1 MKRIFFISFSL
12 LLAGLMIVSMDAN
25 AQRRKKHK
33 EPEISIYDIDTLK
46 APIPLQRQY
55 LHDRIEK
62 ALRGADAS
70 DGAVDRTIEFGDT
83 TFTAMLT
90 KAMLQDMPHLA
101 IMVENL
107 PMTDKVNEN
116 QTKIRYLT
124 AILNLLTDYNR
135 DYKVDPYFYR
145 RAVTALRA
153 MIIARE
159 EGRLPEYVKENAT
172 LATLASAS
180 LLEGYPESR
189 AYLYTT
195 LGRQYPQLMIGRLK
209 EFANEPFAEAII
221 SAAARVTPT
230 DIYNYASSTNYT
242 LSKAIRRTPDSL
254 VQTIVLIADQSKSP
268 LKALPFLSDI
278 YYKRKTIAEVDKIV
292 NDPDLFFKNLVR
304 LKIEGDS
311 MGGKSISS
319 ELAYRAMRYVR
330 TINDLHESP
339 AAVRFRIINDLT
351 APELYYIMVF
361 GQDEIYTSSF
371 LGAFNLF
378 KSRLEKGISGTQLLD
393 TIHYDRFRTFIR
405 MCAGYNTLSAFMST
419 IDSSKRP
426 ELMRTFVSNLEQ
438 GNEDDLEDAVDVADA
453 YSSIKDEKLAAF
465 LRQEVKN
472 NYERVGQARNK
483 KGIIIYGLL
492 SAIFNSFA
500 TGDVVGQDL
509 GLPPVNLV
517 SYHSLLNDSGVVVE
531 QFFFYGD
538 EDGKMSYNSFLSNFP
553 SSKWSQSTNKYW
565 TTFTSKT
572 GKPVVVYA
580 NLPLT
585 EPADEEAQAKL
596 QEHLENN
603 NIRPTIIVHRGHS
616 YHLPSTIERLNRNT
630 RVVMLGS
637 CGGYHNL
644 GTVLD
649 HSPDAQIISS
659 KQIGAMAVNEPIIK
673 AINDDLLAGKDIDWP
688 SLWHNVQGTLR
699 QPALTT
705 FSEYVPPHKNLG
717 AIFIKAYRRLA
728 NAEQS

>member
-1 MKRIFFISFSL
+1 MNRILLIFVSF
-12 LLAGLMIVSMDAN
+12 LLAGMMVAPVTVN
-25 AQRRKKHK
+25 AQRKKKHQ
-33 EPEISIYDIDTLK
+33 EPEISIYDVDTLQT
-46 APIPLQRQY
+46 PVPLQRQY
-55 LHDRIEK
+55 LHDRITK
-62 ALRGADAS
+62 AIRGADAS
-70 DGAVDRTIEFGDT
+70 DGSVDSVIEFGEAI
-83 TFTAMLT
+83 FTSILT
-90 KAMLQDMPHLA
+90 KAMLQDMPQMQ

-116 QTKIRYLT
+116 QTKIRYLS
-124 AILNLLTDYNR
+124 AILSLLTDFNR

-159 EGRLPEYVKENAT
+159 EGHLPQYVKDNTT
-172 LATLASAS
+172 LATLANVS
-180 LLEGYPESR
+180 LLDGFPESR
-189 AYLYTT
+189 ALLYTT
-195 LGRQYPQLMIGRLK
+195 LGQNYPQLMILRLK
-209 EFANEPFAEAII
+209 EYANDPFAGTII
-221 SAAARVTPT
+221 AAAARVTPT
-230 DIYNYASSTNYT
+230 DIYNFVSSTNYT
-242 LSKAIRRTPDSL
+242 LSNAIRRTKDPL
-254 VQTIVLIADQSKSP
+254 VQTIVQIADQSKSP
-268 LKALPFLSDI
+268 LKALPFLGDV
-278 YYKRKTIAEVDKIV
+278 YNKRKTIAEVDKIV
-292 NDPDLFFKNLVR
+292 DDPDLFFKNLVR

-311 MGGKSISS
+311 FGSRSISS

-351 APELYYIMVF
+351 APELYYIMIF

-371 LGAFNLF
+371 LGAFNVF
-378 KSRLEKGISGTQLLD
+378 KSRLDKNMSGIQMLD
-393 TIHYDRFRTFIR
+393 SIHYDRFRSFIR
-405 MCAGYNTLSAFMST
+405 MCAGYNTLSQFMST
-419 IDSSKRP
+419 VDSNRRP
-426 ELMRTFVSNLEQ
+426 DLMRDFVSNLEL

-465 LRQEVKN
+465 LRDEVRK
-472 NYERVGQARNK
+472 NYERVSGERSK
-483 KGIIIYGLL
+483 KGIIVYGLL
-492 SAIFNSFA
+492 SAIFKSFA
-500 TGDVVGQDL
+500 TGEVVGQDL

-517 SYHSLLNDSGVVVE
+517 PYSSLINDSGVVVE

-553 SSKWSQSTNKYW
+553 SAKWTQTTNKYW
-565 TTFTSKT
+565 TQFTSKT
-572 GKPVVVYA
+572 GKPVIAFA

-596 QEHLENN
+596 QEYLENN
-603 NIRPTIIVHRGHS
+603 NIRPSIIVHRGHS
-616 YHLPSTIERLNRNT
+616 YHLPGTIDRLNRNT

-673 AINDDLLAGKDIDWP
+673 AINEDLLAGKDINWP
-688 SLWHNVQGTLR
+688 ILWTSVQNVLR
-699 QPALTT
+699 QPALST

-728 NAEQS
+728 NADQT

>member
-12 LLAGLMIVSMDAN
+12 LLAGLMIVSVDAN

-472 NYERVGQARNK
+472 NYERVGKARNK

>member
-1 MKRIFFISFSL
+1 MSRILFVFISL
-12 LLAGLMIVSMDAN
+12 LLAAVTLFPAEAN
-25 AQRRKKHK
+25 AQRKKKHQ
-33 EPEISIYDIDTLK
+33 EPEISIYDVDTLQ
-46 APIPLQRQY
+46 APVPLQRQY
-55 LHDRIEK
+55 LHDRITK
-62 ALRGADAS
+62 AIRGADAL
-70 DGAVDRTIEFGDT
+70 DGAVDGVIEFGDT
-83 TFTAMLT
+83 TFTVMLT
-90 KAMLQDMPHLA
+90 KAMLQDMPHLLV
-101 IMVENL
+101 MVENL
-107 PMTDKVNEN
+107 PMKDKVNEN
-116 QTKIRYLT
+116 QVKIRYLSSV
-124 AILNLLTDYNR
+124 LNLLNDFNR

-145 RAVTALRA
+145 RAVTALRG

-159 EGRLPEYVKENAT
+159 EGTLPEYVKENTT
-172 LATLASAS
+172 LATLANAS

-195 LGRQYPQLMIGRLK
+195 LGQNYPQLMILRLK
-209 EFANEPFAEAII
+209 EYATEPFAGTII
-221 SAAARVTPT
+221 AAAARVTPI
-230 DIYNYASSTNYT
+230 DIYNFVSSTNYT
-242 LSKAIRRTPDSL
+242 LSNAIRRTKDPL
-254 VQTIVLIADQSKSP
+254 VQTIVEIADKSKSP
-268 LKALPFLSDI
+268 LKALPFLGDV
-278 YYKRKTIAEVDKIV
+278 YNKRKTIAEVDKIV
-292 NDPDLFFKNLVR
+292 DDPDLFFKNLVR

-311 MGGKSISS
+311 FGGKSISS

-339 AAVRFRIINDLT
+339 APVRFRIINDLT
-351 APELYYIMVF
+351 APELYYIMIF

-371 LGAFNLF
+371 LGAFNVF
-378 KSRLEKGISGTQLLD
+378 KSRLDKGLSGTQLLD
-393 TIHYDRFRTFIR
+393 SIHYDRFRSFIR

-419 IDSSKRP
+419 VDSSKRTD
-426 ELMRTFVSNLEQ
+426 LMRDFVKNLEL

-465 LRQEVKN
+465 LREEVRK
-472 NYERVGQARNK
+472 NYERVGAARSK
-483 KGIIIYGLL
+483 KGIIVYGLL

-517 SYHSLLNDSGVVVE
+517 PYSSLVNDSGVVIE

-553 SSKWSQSTNKYW
+553 SAKWSQITNKYW
-565 TTFTSKT
+565 TQFTSKA
-572 GKPVVVYA
+572 GKPVVAYA
-580 NLPLT
+580 NLPIS
-585 EPADEEAQAKL
+585 EPGDEEAQAKL
-596 QEHLENN
+596 QEYLDNN
-603 NIRPTIIVHRGHS
+603 NIRPSIIVHRGHS
-616 YHLPSTIERLNRNT
+616 YHLPSTIDRLNRNT

-673 AINDDLLAGKDIDWP
+673 AINEDLLAGKDIDWP
-688 SLWHNVQGTLR
+688 ILWTSVQSVLR
-699 QPALTT
+699 QPALST

-728 NAEQS
+728 NADQI

>member
-1 MKRIFFISFSL
+1 MKRRLLVFFTL
-12 LLAGLMIVSMDAN
+12 LLSVLMILPSEAD
-25 AQRRKKHK
+25 AQRRKKQK
-33 EPEISIYDIDTLK
+33 EPEISIYDIDTLQ
-46 APIPLQRQY
+46 AAIPLQRQY
-55 LHDRIEK
+55 LHDRITK
-62 ALRGADAS
+62 AIRGADAS
-70 DGAVDRTIEFGDT
+70 DGSVDGVIEFGDT
-83 TFTAMLT
+83 TFTVMLT
-90 KAMLQDMPHLA
+90 KAMLQDMTQMTV
-101 IMVENL
+101 MVENL

-116 QTKIRYLT
+116 QTKIRYLS
-124 AILNLLTDYNR
+124 AVLSLLNDFNR

-145 RAVTALRA
+145 RAVTALRG

-159 EGRLPEYVKENAT
+159 EGKLPEYVKENAT
-172 LATLASAS
+172 LATLANAS
-180 LLEGYPESR
+180 LLEGYPDSR

-195 LGRQYPQLMIGRLK
+195 LGQQYPQLMILRLK
-209 EFANEPFAEAII
+209 EYANEPFAGTII
-221 SAAARVTPT
+221 AAAARVTPT
-230 DIYNYASSTNYT
+230 DIYNYVSSTNYT
-242 LSKAIRRTPDSL
+242 LSNAVRKTKDPL
-254 VQTIVLIADQSKSP
+254 VQTIVEIADKSKSP
-268 LKALPFLSDI
+268 LKALPFLGDV
-278 YYKRKTIAEVDKIV
+278 YNKRKTIAEVDKIV
-292 NDPDLFFKNLVR
+292 DDPDLFFKNLVR
-304 LKIEGDS
+304 LKIQGDS
-311 MGGKSISS
+311 FGSKSIAS

-330 TINDLHESP
+330 TINDLHDSP
-339 AAVRFRIINDLT
+339 APVRFRIINDLT
-351 APELYYIMVF
+351 APELYYIMLF

-371 LGAFNLF
+371 LGAFNIF
-378 KSRLEKGISGTQLLD
+378 KSRLDKNISGTQLLD
-393 TIHYDRFRTFIR
+393 SIHYDRFRSFIR
-405 MCAGYNTLSAFMST
+405 MCAGYNTLSEFMST
-419 IDSSKRP
+419 VDSNKRP
-426 ELMRTFVSNLEQ
+426 ALMRDFVSNLEL

-465 LRQEVKN
+465 LREEVRK
-472 NYERVGQARNK
+472 NYERVSKNRSK
-483 KGIIIYGLL
+483 KGIIVYGLL

-517 SYHSLLNDSGVVVE
+517 PYSSLLNDSGVVVE

-553 SSKWSQSTNKYW
+553 SSKWTQSTNKYW
-565 TTFTSKT
+565 TKFTSKT
-572 GKPVVVYA
+572 GKPVVAYA
-580 NLPLT
+580 NLPLS

-596 QEHLENN
+596 QAYFDEN
-603 NIRPTIIVHRGHS
+603 NIRPSIIVHRGHS
-616 YHLPSTIERLNRNT
+616 YHLPSTIDRLNRNT

-688 SLWHNVQGTLR
+688 ILWTGVQSSLR
-699 QPALTT
+699 QPALAT

-728 NAEQS
+728 NADQI

>member
-1 MKRIFFISFSL
+1 MKRILFVFCCLFITGSFL
-12 LLAGLMIVSMDAN
+12 WPADAQ
-25 AQRRKKHK
+25 AQRRKKKH
-33 EPEISIYDIDTLK
+33 EPEISIYDVDTLQ
-46 APIPLQRQY
+46 AAIPLQRQY
-55 LHDRIEK
+55 LHDRIHK
-62 ALRGADAS
+62 AVRGADAS
-70 DGAVDRTIEFGDT
+70 DGSVDGVIEFGDS
-83 TFTAMLT
+83 TFTNLLT
-90 KAMLQDMPHLA
+90 KAMLHDMPHLA
-101 IMVENL
+101 VMVENL

-116 QTKIRYLT
+116 QTKIRYLS
-124 AILNLLTDYNR
+124 AVLNLLTDYNR
-135 DYKVDPYFYR
+135 DYKVEPYFYR

-159 EGRLPEYVKENAT
+159 EGKLPEYVQANAT
-172 LATLASAS
+172 LATLANVS

-189 AYLYTT
+189 AYLYTS

-209 EFANEPFAEAII
+209 EYAGEPFAGEII
-221 SAAARVTPT
+221 SAAARVSPN

-242 LSKAIRRTPDSL
+242 LSSAIRRTKDPL
-254 VQTIVLIADQSKSP
+254 VQTIVQISDQSKSP
-268 LKALPFLSDI
+268 LKALPFLSDV
-278 YYKRKTIAEVDKIV
+278 YNKRKTIAEVDKIV
-292 NDPDLFFKNLVR
+292 NDPDLFFQNLVR
-304 LKIEGDS
+304 LKMEGDS
-311 MGGKSISS
+311 LGTKSISS

-339 AAVRFRIINDLT
+339 AAVRFRIISGLS

-371 LGAFNLF
+371 LGAFNMF
-378 KSRLEKGISGTQLLD
+378 KDRLDKGMSGTQLLD

-426 ELMRTFVSNLEQ
+426 ALMSDFVSNLEL

-453 YSSIKDEKLAAF
+453 YSSIKDEKLATF

-472 NYERVGQARNK
+472 NYERVSKARSK
-483 KGIIIYGLL
+483 KGIIVYGLL

-517 SYHSLLNDSGVVVE
+517 PYSSLVNDSGVVIE

-553 SSKWSQSTNKYW
+553 SAKWSQTSNKYW
-565 TTFTSKT
+565 TQFTSKT
-572 GKPVVVYA
+572 GKPVVAYA
-580 NLPLT
+580 NLPLS

-596 QEHLENN
+596 QEYLDNN
-603 NIRPTIIVHRGHS
+603 NIRPTVIVHRGHS
-616 YHLPSTIERLNRNT
+616 YHLPSTIDRLGRNT

-649 HSPDAQIISS
+649 RSPDAQIISS

-673 AINDDLLAGKDIDWP
+673 ALNEDLLAGKDINWP
-688 SLWHNVQGTLR
+688 ILWTEVQGALR
-699 QPALTT
+699 QPALST

-728 NAEQS
+728 NADQS

>member
-1 MKRIFFISFSL
+1 MKRRLLVFFTL
-12 LLAGLMIVSMDAN
+12 LLSVLMIHPSEAD
-25 AQRRKKHK
+25 AQRRKKQK
-33 EPEISIYDIDTLK
+33 EPEISIYDIDTLQ
-46 APIPLQRQY
+46 AAIPLQRQY
-55 LHDRIEK
+55 LHDRITK
-62 ALRGADAS
+62 AIRGADAS
-70 DGAVDRTIEFGDT
+70 DGSVDGVIEFGDT
-83 TFTAMLT
+83 TFTVMLT
-90 KAMLQDMPHLA
+90 KAMLQDMTQMTV
-101 IMVENL
+101 MVENL

-116 QTKIRYLT
+116 QTKIRYLS
-124 AILNLLTDYNR
+124 AVLSLLNDFNR

-145 RAVTALRA
+145 RAVTALRG

-159 EGRLPEYVKENAT
+159 EGKLPEYVKENAT
-172 LATLASAS
+172 LATLANAS
-180 LLEGYPESR
+180 LLEGYPDSR

-195 LGRQYPQLMIGRLK
+195 LGQQYPQLMILRLK
-209 EFANEPFAEAII
+209 EYANEPFAGTII
-221 SAAARVTPT
+221 AAAARVTPT
-230 DIYNYASSTNYT
+230 DIYNYVSSTNYT
-242 LSKAIRRTPDSL
+242 LSNAVRKTKDPL
-254 VQTIVLIADQSKSP
+254 VQTIVEIADKSKSP
-268 LKALPFLSDI
+268 LKALPFLGDV
-278 YYKRKTIAEVDKIV
+278 YNKRKTIAEVDKIV
-292 NDPDLFFKNLVR
+292 DDPDLFFKNLVR
-304 LKIEGDS
+304 LKIQGDS
-311 MGGKSISS
+311 FGSKSIAS

-330 TINDLHESP
+330 TINDLHDSP
-339 AAVRFRIINDLT
+339 APVRFRIINDLT
-351 APELYYIMVF
+351 APELYYIMLF

-371 LGAFNLF
+371 LGAFNIF
-378 KSRLEKGISGTQLLD
+378 KSRLDKNISGTQLLD
-393 TIHYDRFRTFIR
+393 SIHYDRFRSFIR
-405 MCAGYNTLSAFMST
+405 MCAGYNTLSEFMST
-419 IDSSKRP
+419 VDSNKRP
-426 ELMRTFVSNLEQ
+426 ALMRDFVSNLEL

-465 LRQEVKN
+465 LREEVRK
-472 NYERVGQARNK
+472 NYERVSKNRSK
-483 KGIIIYGLL
+483 KGIIVYGLL

-517 SYHSLLNDSGVVVE
+517 PYSSLLNDSGVVVE

-553 SSKWSQSTNKYW
+553 SSKWTQSTNKYW
-565 TTFTSKT
+565 TKFTSKT
-572 GKPVVVYA
+572 GKPVVAYA
-580 NLPLT
+580 NLPLS

-596 QEHLENN
+596 QAYFDEN
-603 NIRPTIIVHRGHS
+603 NIRPSIIVHRGHS
-616 YHLPSTIERLNRNT
+616 YHLPSTIDRLNRNT

-688 SLWHNVQGTLR
+688 ILWTGVQSSLR
-699 QPALTT
+699 QPALAT

-728 NAEQS
+728 NADQI

>member
-12 LLAGLMIVSMDAN
+12 LLAGLMIVSVDAN

>member
-1 MKRIFFISFSL
+1 MKRRLLVFFTL
-12 LLAGLMIVSMDAN
+12 LLSVLMIHPSEAD
-25 AQRRKKHK
+25 AQRRKKQK
-33 EPEISIYDIDTLK
+33 EPEISIYDIDTLQ
-46 APIPLQRQY
+46 AAIPLQRQY
-55 LHDRIEK
+55 LHDRITK
-62 ALRGADAS
+62 AIRGADAS
-70 DGAVDRTIEFGDT
+70 DGSVDGVIEFGDT
-83 TFTAMLT
+83 TFTVMLT
-90 KAMLQDMPHLA
+90 KAMLQDMTQMTV
-101 IMVENL
+101 MVENL

-116 QTKIRYLT
+116 QTKIRYLS
-124 AILNLLTDYNR
+124 AVLSLLNDFNR

-145 RAVTALRA
+145 RAVTALRG

-159 EGRLPEYVKENAT
+159 EGKLPEYVKENAT
-172 LATLASAS
+172 LATLANAS

-195 LGRQYPQLMIGRLK
+195 LGQQYPQLMILRLK
-209 EFANEPFAEAII
+209 EYANEPFAGTII
-221 SAAARVTPT
+221 AAAARVTPT
-230 DIYNYASSTNYT
+230 DIYNYVSSTNYT
-242 LSKAIRRTPDSL
+242 LSNAVRKTKDPL
-254 VQTIVLIADQSKSP
+254 VQTIVEIADKSKSP
-268 LKALPFLSDI
+268 LKALPFLGDV
-278 YYKRKTIAEVDKIV
+278 YNKRKTIAEVDKIV
-292 NDPDLFFKNLVR
+292 DDPDLFFKNLVR
-304 LKIEGDS
+304 LKIQGDS
-311 MGGKSISS
+311 FGSKSIAS

-330 TINDLHESP
+330 TINDLHDSP
-339 AAVRFRIINDLT
+339 APVRFRIINDLT
-351 APELYYIMVF
+351 APELYYIMLF
-361 GQDEIYTSSF
+361 GQDEIYTSSY
-371 LGAFNLF
+371 LGAFHVF
-378 KSRLEKGISGTQLLD
+378 KSRLDKNITGTQLLD
-393 TIHYDRFRTFIR
+393 SIHYDRFRTFIR
-405 MCAGYNTLSAFMST
+405 MCAGYNTLSEFMST
-419 IDSSKRP
+419 VDSNKRAV
-426 ELMRTFVSNLEQ
+426 LMRDFVSNLEL

-465 LRQEVKN
+465 LREEVRK
-472 NYERVGQARNK
+472 NYERVSKNRSK
-483 KGIIIYGLL
+483 KGIIVYGLL

-517 SYHSLLNDSGVVVE
+517 PYSSLLNDSGVVVE

-553 SSKWSQSTNKYW
+553 SSKWTQSTNKYW
-565 TTFTSKT
+565 TKFTSKT
-572 GKPVVVYA
+572 GKPVVAYA
-580 NLPLT
+580 NLPLS

-596 QEHLENN
+596 QAYFDEN
-603 NIRPTIIVHRGHS
+603 NIRPSIIVHRGHS
-616 YHLPSTIERLNRNT
+616 YHLPSTIDRLNRNT

-688 SLWHNVQGTLR
+688 ILWTGVQSSLR
-699 QPALTT
+699 QPALAT

-728 NAEQS
+728 NADQI

>member
-1 MKRIFFISFSL
+1 MSRILFVFISL
-12 LLAGLMIVSMDAN
+12 LLAAVTLFPAEAN
-25 AQRRKKHK
+25 AQRKKKHQ
-33 EPEISIYDIDTLK
+33 EPEISIYDVDTLQ
-46 APIPLQRQY
+46 APVPLQRQY
-55 LHDRIEK
+55 LHDRITK
-62 ALRGADAS
+62 AIRGADAL
-70 DGAVDRTIEFGDT
+70 DGAVDGVIEFGDT
-83 TFTAMLT
+83 TFTVMLT
-90 KAMLQDMPHLA
+90 KAMLQDMPHLLV
-101 IMVENL
+101 MVENL
-107 PMTDKVNEN
+107 PMKDKVNEN
-116 QTKIRYLT
+116 QVKIRYLSSV
-124 AILNLLTDYNR
+124 LNLLNDFNR

-145 RAVTALRA
+145 RAVTALRG

-159 EGRLPEYVKENAT
+159 EGTLPEYVKENTT
-172 LATLASAS
+172 LATLANAS

-195 LGRQYPQLMIGRLK
+195 LGQNYPQLMILRLK
-209 EFANEPFAEAII
+209 EYATEPFAGTII
-221 SAAARVTPT
+221 AAAARVTPI
-230 DIYNYASSTNYT
+230 DIYNFVSSTNYT
-242 LSKAIRRTPDSL
+242 LSNAIRRTKDPL
-254 VQTIVLIADQSKSP
+254 VQTIVEIADKSKSP
-268 LKALPFLSDI
+268 LKALPFLGDV
-278 YYKRKTIAEVDKIV
+278 YNKRKTIAEVDKIV
-292 NDPDLFFKNLVR
+292 DDPDLFFKNLVR

-311 MGGKSISS
+311 FGGKSISS

-339 AAVRFRIINDLT
+339 APVRFRIINDLT
-351 APELYYIMVF
+351 APELYYIMIF

-371 LGAFNLF
+371 LGAFNVF
-378 KSRLEKGISGTQLLD
+378 KSRLDKGLSGTQLLD
-393 TIHYDRFRTFIR
+393 SIHYDRFRSFIR

-419 IDSSKRP
+419 VDSSKRTD
-426 ELMRTFVSNLEQ
+426 LMRDFVKNLEL

-465 LRQEVKN
+465 LREEVRK
-472 NYERVGQARNK
+472 NYERVGAARSK
-483 KGIIIYGLL
+483 KGIIVYGLL

-517 SYHSLLNDSGVVVE
+517 PYSSLVNDSGVVIE

-553 SSKWSQSTNKYW
+553 SAKWSQTTNKYW
-565 TTFTSKT
+565 TQFTSKA
-572 GKPVVVYA
+572 GKPVVAYA
-580 NLPLT
+580 NLPIS
-585 EPADEEAQAKL
+585 EPGDEEAQAKL
-596 QEHLENN
+596 QEYLDNN
-603 NIRPTIIVHRGHS
+603 NIRPSIIVHRGHS
-616 YHLPSTIERLNRNT
+616 YHLPSTIDRLNRNT

-673 AINDDLLAGKDIDWP
+673 AINEDLLAGKDIDWP
-688 SLWHNVQGTLR
+688 ILWTSVQSVLR
-699 QPALTT
+699 QPALST

-728 NAEQS
+728 NADQI